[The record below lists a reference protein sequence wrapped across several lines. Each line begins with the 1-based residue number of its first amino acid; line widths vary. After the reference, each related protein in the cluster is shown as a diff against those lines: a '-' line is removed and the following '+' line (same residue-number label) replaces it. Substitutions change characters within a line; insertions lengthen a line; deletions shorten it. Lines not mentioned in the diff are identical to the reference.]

1 MDEKE
6 NNGGEQGTLFEKK
19 ISHHLI
25 CHLPG
30 HCAHYNNTKTET
42 NIDKYTMQACKGV
55 DSGWNPCRYVHF
67 VP

>member
-6 NNGGEQGTLFEKK
+6 NNGGDREPCLKK

-30 HCAHYNNTKTET
+30 HCAHYDNTKTKT
-42 NIDKYTMQACKGV
+42 NIGKYTMLACKGV
-55 DSGWNPCRYVHF
+55 DSGWNPCRYVNF
-67 VP
+67 VL